1 MVGKPRVQCLEDRR
15 VREGTLNFPVLV
27 ALSPGTFCWPVSSR
41 PSALDLCPFLLLNS
55 SSAEPGPFLTCYRG
69 HVMGMWWA
77 CDGHVKGFWWICDGH
92 MKDMWWAYDGHVMG
106 KLVLLFQSNY
116 DIDICLTFYFLG
128 GGRDGC
134 LGYKKHERKRKTH
147 LPSILRTSSFML
159 CAGRHYLSGEPPG
172 SPWWFQYTTGIWR
185 EDQN

>member
-27 ALSPGTFCWPVSSR
+27 ALSPGTFCWPVPSR

-55 SSAEPGPFLTCYRG
+55 SSAEPGPFLSCYLG
-69 HVMGMWWA
+69 HVMGMRWT
-77 CDGHVKGFWWICDGH
+77 CGGLL
-92 MKDMWWAYDGHVMG
+92 MNMWWTHEGHVMG
-106 KLVLLFQSNY
+106 IWWTRDGQAGYTFSKQLWHWHIFDFLLF
-116 DIDICLTFYFLG
+116 
-128 GGRDGC
+128 GRREGWVFRIQK
-134 LGYKKHERKRKTH
+134 KKHERKRKTH
-147 LPSILRTSSFML
+147 LPSILRISSFML

-172 SPWWFQYTTGIWR
+172 SPWWFQYTTDIWR